1 MKKIIVHKTVLK
13 SDYISLKSFIV
24 FYFKINLRETSDEK
38 GLTIHLLNDTKKQ
51 RKNTK
56 KTPRE
61 SIKIFP
67 NKKKSFYMVANNI
80 KIFTNLKNNDRWSIE
95 KINLK
100 YEKVL
105 RNNFKNHF

>member
-24 FYFKINLRETSDEK
+24 FYFKINLHETSDEK

-56 KTPRE
+56 KTL
-61 SIKIFP
+61 
-67 NKKKSFYMVANNI
+67 V
-80 KIFTNLKNNDRWSIE
+80 
-95 KINLK
+95 
-100 YEKVL
+100 KVL
-105 RNNFKNHF
+105 KFFRIRKKASIWSQTI